1 LLGTAQGSLRTHR
14 PRGRFT
20 TVYLIRLIDRRPS
33 TSDAAAPAPGG
44 SAACPASAARSPAR
58 LPSRIPETIASGTP
72 FPNRDLIVFVT
83 AGVIAVPLTQGPA
96 ATSRR
101 ASGPSASRP
110 VRRAGTPTRRDAR
123 DRGGARCPPGAGRRA
138 GTDPEALDRL
148 RHDPHYIQ
156 LRLALLGRKRATVV
170 GLHDPVRIDDIVLRQ
185 VQSRLDVE
193 DVRLSRRAVAD

>member
-1 LLGTAQGSLRTHR
+1 M
-14 PRGRFT
+14 
-20 TVYLIRLIDRRPS
+20 
-33 TSDAAAPAPGG
+33 
-44 SAACPASAARSPAR
+44 
-58 LPSRIPETIASGTP
+58 
-72 FPNRDLIVFVT
+72 
-83 AGVIAVPLTQGPA
+83 PLAQGPA

-101 ASGPSASRP
+101 ALGPSASRP

-123 DRGGARCPPGAGRRA
+123 DRGRARCPPRAGRGA
-138 GTDPEALDRL
+138 GTDPEALDRLRHESDEHLAVLRANGEPEDDSAL